1 MAFVSKWFGFGKSE
15 DFDAGVRAY
24 EAGRFEEAAEK
35 FRSCVSKE
43 PDLAL
48 RQRAKSYLAGSL
60 GRIGRGLIE
69 QGDYVGAIE
78 ALGNAVAIRPR
89 FADLHIA
96 LAVAHNKLGQHHRMH
111 EEVRA
116 ALRINP
122 RYGQAVL
129 FEAALLMRAGRTGD
143 GLARAVEAASLD
155 RRLETPEFQ
164 EGIRLADEGRWI
176 EAADRL
182 LSVRPSQADDSA
194 DLMRLGDAFMSRQ
207 RWADAEQA
215 YRQALE
221 MAPGFADLHARR
233 GQALLELDRLEDAV
247 EEFQEAV
254 AQNPGYAEAHALLG
268 VALRRAGREQ
278 EAKAAFRAALDADP
292 SNAIA
297 GRELLRPPR

>member
-1 MAFVSKWFGFGKSE
+1 MAFVSKWFGFGRSE

-24 EAGRFEEAAEK
+24 EAGRFEEAAER
-35 FRSCVSKE
+35 FRECANKE

-60 GRIGRGLIE
+60 GRVGRNLMA
-69 QGDYVGAIE
+69 QGDFVAAIE

-96 LAVAHNKLGQHHRMH
+96 LATAHNALGQYHKMH

-129 FEAALLMRAGRTGD
+129 FEAALLMRAGRHGD
-143 GLARAVEAASLD
+143 GLARAVEAVSLD
-155 RRLETPEFQ
+155 RRLENEEFQ
-164 EGIRLADEGRWI
+164 EGIRLADESRWD

-182 LSVRPSQADDSA
+182 LSVKPSQADDST

-215 YRQALE
+215 FRQALE
-221 MAPGFADLHARR
+221 LAPGFADLHARR
-233 GQALLELDRLEDAV
+233 GQSLLELDRLEDAM
-247 EEFQEAV
+247 EEFREAV
-254 AQNPGYAEAHALLG
+254 AQNPGYSEAHALLG
-268 VALRRAGREQ
+268 IALRRAGREE
-278 EAKAAFRAALDADP
+278 EAKGAFRAALEADP
-292 SNAIA
+292 ANTIA
-297 GRELLRPPR
+297 SRELMRPPR